1 MEIKD
6 GNIMEHVTENQL
18 KESFNS
24 NQNNTQ
30 TFKAL
35 EKESIDAIRKTDT
48 FHSLGNIQRPWPNC
62 TVTGRYCDNVGN
74 NVLIKSSKHTI
85 FVFQKNE
92 LNTTLEKN
100 SLYEIKV
107 DEKGII
113 KTTRLNQEL
122 DSLRTTQSFKD
133 LGEKGNLF
141 PANTKNGKYTGKI
154 VDNVDNHYLLKISSK
169 TIIAIKQD
177 SIPNDLDVKKNVS
190 IDFRDNVSIVSYVEP
205 KKDTKQSKS
214 IKR

>member
-1 MEIKD
+1 MDNEALKD
-6 GNIMEHVTENQL
+6 TIYDLALAVEDNDIDTALTYFSKTAPKAIEQRRRAEAEMP
-18 KESFNS
+18 SYDFNVCRVVK
-24 NQNNTQ
+24 
-30 TFKAL
+30 FA
-35 EKESIDAIRKTDT
+35 
-48 FHSLGNIQRPWPNC
+48 
-62 TVTGRYCDNVGN
+62 
-74 NVLIKSSKHTI
+74 
-85 FVFQKNE
+85 
-92 LNTTLEKN
+92 
-100 SLYEIKV
+100 EIKV

-169 TIIAIKQD
+169 TIIAIKQE

-205 KKDTKQSKS
+205 KKDTKPSQS